1 MALKVK
7 ASCCYSYC
15 KEEEEEEEEEEE
27 KAFPMVRELLLVL
40 VRKKDWPLKTTHM

>member
-1 MALKVK
+1 MALKAR

-15 KEEEEEEEEEEE
+15 KEEEEEEEEEE

-40 VRKKDWPLKTTHM
+40 VRKKDCPLKTTHM